1 MGWNKSWLTWK
12 INSNSQIKFETSKLK
27 WNLCDYSDMYIIV
40 KGTILVAST
49 AETGAG
55 AKNGDKKVIFKKL
68 RSIYC
73 LYKRN
78 RQYTSW

>member
-1 MGWNKSWLTWK
+1 
-12 INSNSQIKFETSKLK
+12 
-27 WNLCDYSDMYIIV
+27 MYIIV

-78 RQYTSW
+78 RQCTS